1 MPLQKP
7 RNCGAWLISAPS
19 SGQGKTSVTAALAR
33 HFRNRG
39 LNVRVFKTG
48 PDFLDP
54 MMLERA
60 SGAPVYQLDLWMVGQ
75 HAVRSLLYAAAQT
88 ADLILVE
95 GVMGLYDGEPSSA
108 DLATCFKLPVVT
120 VIDAGS
126 MAQTFAA
133 VAQGLARFKPIPYA
147 GVIANRVASSRHAEM
162 IASGLT
168 TDTPLLATL
177 ARSAEGGLPE
187 RHLGL
192 VQAGELPDIEHKL
205 DTLAKLLEASPPPL
219 PSPVDFESSFEPPP
233 PQLLANIRI
242 GVARDAAFAFLYRA
256 NLDLLADMGARLQF
270 FSILNDERLP
280 DCDALYL
287 PGGYPELHAAT
298 LEENES
304 MRQEIQAFHA
314 AGKPV
319 YAECGRSEEH
329 TSELQSH

>member
-1 MPLQKP
+1 M
-7 RNCGAWLISAPS
+7 CS
-19 SGQGKTSVTAALAR
+19 S
-33 HFRNRG
+33 
-39 LNVRVFKTG
+39 
-48 PDFLDP
+48 
-54 MMLERA
+54 
-60 SGAPVYQLDLWMVGQ
+60 DL
-75 HAVRSLLYAAAQT
+75 AQT

-108 DLATCFKLPVVT
+108 DLAICFKLPVVT

-133 VAQGLARFKPIPYA
+133 IAQGLARFKPIPYA

-177 ARSAEGGLPE
+177 ARSAEGSLPE

-219 PSPVDFESSFEPPP
+219 PSPVDFESSVEPPP

-256 NLDLLADMGARLQF
+256 NLDLFAGMGARLQF
-270 FSILNDERLP
+270 FSILNDEQLP
-280 DCDALYL
+280 DCDALYI

-319 YAECGRSEEH
+319 YAECGGMMYLMH
-329 TSELQSH
+329 TLTDRKSTHLNSSH